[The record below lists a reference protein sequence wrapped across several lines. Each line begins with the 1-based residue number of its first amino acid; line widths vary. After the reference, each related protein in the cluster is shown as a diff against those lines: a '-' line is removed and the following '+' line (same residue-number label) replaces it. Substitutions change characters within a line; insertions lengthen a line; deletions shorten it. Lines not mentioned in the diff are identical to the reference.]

1 MWSDFQISG
10 TKMLFQISST
20 AVGSYIQRSPSGLTA
35 LVWSILTAVGSYIQR
50 VLQGSRRWYWSI
62 LTAVGSYIQRSPSGL
77 TALVLV
83 YPNGCGILY
92 PKESFRAHGV
102 GIQRRPSGFRVLI
115 WSILTAVGSYILGS
129 LMMRIQLLNSSRY
142 HVLTKRDE

>member
-1 MWSDFQISG
+1 MVRFSNIWYQNAFPNKFHSCG
-10 TKMLFQISST
+10 
-20 AVGSYIQRSPSGLTA
+20 
-35 LVWSILTAVGSYIQR
+35 ILYPKESFRAHGVNMVYPNGC
-50 VLQGSRRWYWSI
+50 GI
-62 LTAVGSYIQRSPSGL
+62 LYPKSPSGL

-102 GIQRRPSGFRVLI
+102 GIQRRPSGFMVLI

-129 LMMRIQLLNSSRY
+129 LMMRVQLVNSSR
-142 HVLTKRDE
+142 HPVLTKKI